1 MKRRVWLLS
10 LGITLFCVLMFG
22 LASTQV
28 YYKSSVDDGRKYLSV
43 YMNEYAESEYPLD
56 EAGAKAFSERLNG
69 ARVTF
74 MDAQGNVLADSEA
87 EKPETNHSNR
97 EEVIEALENG
107 KNGDGFAVRSS
118 ATIGKNM
125 MYYCRNFDGAYL
137 VRISIVTDSDWLIF
151 VKTLPTLASFFAVM
165 LLLCVATAFAATN
178 IVVTPVKKLAEEA
191 AKNDSVTSDYSEL
204 QPVAELLNERSR
216 NINRQM
222 EEIKAEKEAVE
233 QARASKDEFIS
244 NVTHEMNTPL
254 TSIRGYAELLSAG
267 GMSDEQKALAYKTI
281 LTQSDRLTNLI
292 ACIINYSE
300 KESDDL
306 PADEVNLSA

>member
-1 MKRRVWLLS
+1 MKWRVWLLS

-118 ATIGKNM
+118 ATIGNNM

-165 LLLCVATAFAATN
+165 LLLCVCCSEAT
-178 IVVTPVKKLAEEA
+178 I
-191 AKNDSVTSDYSEL
+191 
-204 QPVAELLNERSR
+204 
-216 NINRQM
+216 
-222 EEIKAEKEAVE
+222 
-233 QARASKDEFIS
+233 
-244 NVTHEMNTPL
+244 
-254 TSIRGYAELLSAG
+254 
-267 GMSDEQKALAYKTI
+267 
-281 LTQSDRLTNLI
+281 
-292 ACIINYSE
+292 
-300 KESDDL
+300 
-306 PADEVNLSA
+306 

>member
-1 MKRRVWLLS
+1 MKWRVWLLS

-191 AKNDSVTSDYSEL
+191 AKNGLNLPSKPVSARTRVPSLLPVSVAAASLVASPEATDSALLEAEEP
-204 QPVAELLNERSR
+204 QPASR
-216 NINRQM
+216 PAAIATAM
-222 EEIKAEKEAVE
+222 
-233 QARASKDEFIS
+233 ASASTCLVFFMF
-244 NVTHEMNTPL
+244 V
-254 TSIRGYAELLSAG
+254 
-267 GMSDEQKALAYKTI
+267 
-281 LTQSDRLTNLI
+281 
-292 ACIINYSE
+292 
-300 KESDDL
+300 
-306 PADEVNLSA
+306 